1 MAKYKEKQPPTDKI
15 RIVNDNR
22 SCQKCGEKLNLRST
36 ATRNLINLQQ
46 KIRLSVQVGYCMNEN
61 CEHYKVGIKP
71 TNYLNQIVPESG
83 YGIDVYGLIGT
94 RRLTNRNTV
103 LEIRN
108 YLSLNYP
115 HIEIGERH
123 VENIVKDI
131 NLYIAES
138 GKNAKQLKGYFDNRN
153 QLSLYLSIDGL
164 QPEQGHN
171 ILYIVREV
179 LSGKILFAHY
189 STHSD
194 EKSISEEI
202 LIPLKQTL
210 TSAGLQV
217 GGWIADK
224 ELALG
229 KAIQQEFPQTPFQHC
244 QSHFLAKMK
253 APLTE
258 ADTELGKTVKKNFGK
273 LRPTERNIT
282 ASAELGTI
290 NIEEAE
296 QLQALCSTIRS
307 WQSRSLSHKHR
318 LKGVELYES
327 MAQIADCIP
336 SLRAE
341 KDHSVLEELQIKL
354 ENSIAGLKTDY
365 EALKQGKNVLDQ
377 LTDVLYG
384 AKDEKGNRNTKDY
397 KIEATGSEVEQE
409 VGQVIE
415 QSFEQYKTHSSQM
428 RKYLLNFQNTY
439 QNWKLNLFTCY
450 DYPDIPNDNNR
461 LELSHSQMKKQHRRI
476 TGQQSTAKYLKIHG
490 EQAAFTLNFSQ
501 GVNTQQVLE
510 QVIRQT
516 DYKQFKEQKRKQQLK
531 SKERGRMTTTKRG
544 LHKTLAWLKQNWGKK
559 SDSS

>member
-1 MAKYKEKQPPTDKI
+1 MD
-15 RIVNDNR
+15 D
-22 SCQKCGEKLNLRST
+22 
-36 ATRNLINLQQ
+36 
-46 KIRLSVQVGYCMNEN
+46 
-61 CEHYKVGIKP
+61 
-71 TNYLNQIVPESG
+71 YLF
-83 YGIDVYGLIGT
+83 
-94 RRLTNRNTV
+94 
-103 LEIRN
+103 
-108 YLSLNYP
+108 
-115 HIEIGERH
+115 
-123 VENIVKDI
+123 
-131 NLYIAES
+131 
-138 GKNAKQLKGYFDNRN
+138 YF
-153 QLSLYLSIDGL
+153 
-164 QPEQGHN
+164 
-171 ILYIVREV
+171 
-179 LSGKILFAHY
+179 A
-189 STHSD
+189 
-194 EKSISEEI
+194 

-229 KAIQQEFPQTPFQHC
+229 KAIQQEFPQAPFQHC

-384 AKDEKGNRNTKDY
+384 AKDEKGNSINFCKIPKRVRCEKENAIYLALLKLHCSHPSKKDQGHSCCGQITINTKTVTMSCVKCGD
-397 KIEATGSEVEQE
+397 AR
-409 VGQVIE
+409 VI
-415 QSFEQYKTHSSQM
+415 
-428 RKYLLNFQNTY
+428 L
-439 QNWKLNLFTCY
+439 
-450 DYPDIPNDNNR
+450 D
-461 LELSHSQMKKQHRRI
+461 
-476 TGQQSTAKYLKIHG
+476 
-490 EQAAFTLNFSQ
+490 
-501 GVNTQQVLE
+501 
-510 QVIRQT
+510 
-516 DYKQFKEQKRKQQLK
+516 
-531 SKERGRMTTTKRG
+531 
-544 LHKTLAWLKQNWGKK
+544 
-559 SDSS
+559 